1 MMLTDRVARGIA
13 SGDVTQVFRRW
24 ARPRVRVGATL
35 RTSAGTVGIVGVDQI
50 EAGDITDEDARAAG
64 EPDPDAVL
72 AAFRGAAHYPVFRI
86 AVRYLGPDDRVALS
100 GRADPDAREVAEIAA
115 ALARL
120 DKASRRGPWTA
131 AVLGAV
137 ADHRGRRAGDL
148 AELLGRDR
156 ESLKLDVRKLK
167 NLGLTRS
174 LEVGYEISPWGQA
187 YLRATGR

>member
-24 ARPRVRVGATL
+24 ARPRVRAGGTL
-35 RTSAGTVGIVGVDQI
+35 RTSAGTVEITAVDQV
-50 EAGDITDEDARAAG
+50 EAGAITDADARAAG
-64 EPDPDAVL
+64 EADADAVL

-86 AVRYLGPDDRVALS
+86 AVRFLGPDDRIALS
-100 GRADPDAREVAEIAA
+100 GRTDPDAHEVAEITA

-120 DKASRRGPWTA
+120 DRASRRGPWTA
-131 AVLGAV
+131 AVLDVIV
-137 ADHRGRRAGDL
+137 AHPGRRAGDL
-148 AELLGRDR
+148 ADLLGRDR

-174 LEVGYEISPWGQA
+174 LEVGYEISPRGQA